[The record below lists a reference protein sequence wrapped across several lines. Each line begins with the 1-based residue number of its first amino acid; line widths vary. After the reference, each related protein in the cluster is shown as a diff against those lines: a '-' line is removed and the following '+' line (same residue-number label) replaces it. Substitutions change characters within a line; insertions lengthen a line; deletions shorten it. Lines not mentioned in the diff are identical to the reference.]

1 MACRFL
7 NVSTSGYYDWVSR
20 PPSPRAIADAE
31 PTSTIRRIHTDS
43 RETYGAPRVL
53 AELRLGLGVHAGRK
67 RVARLMRLD
76 GLAGVSHHRKQRG
89 WKPDTATHE
98 DLVKRQFRADAPNRL
113 WFCDITQHR
122 AKDGWVYCAAV
133 IDAFS
138 RRIVGW
144 SISDRITAEIVVDA
158 LEMARWRRRPESGTV
173 VHADRGA
180 QYTSWLFGH
189 RLRQA
194 GVLGSMGR
202 VASSVDNALI
212 ESFWST
218 MQREL
223 LDRSVWTSRA
233 ELSSAMFEWIEAF
246 YNPTRR
252 HTARQPQPRG
262 LRTTSHPRRDR
273 GMINTQEPSGKPGQA
288 PSPLGAL
295 SSLSGLFPSFSY
307 VRASVWSGPLIGANV
322 ASLELVICGDDHR
335 RQKDG
340 VLEHSHPGTP
350 VGRDSLGEPYS
361 LVERAASVEDV
372 PCHTGSVV
380 T

>member
-1 MACRFL
+1 MLGRPRP
-7 NVSTSGYYDWVSR
+7 VSAQPLTASR
-20 PPSPRAIADAE
+20 SHPPQVRRA
-31 PTSTIRRIHTDS
+31 
-43 RETYGAPRVL
+43 G
-53 AELRLGLGVHAGRK
+53 
-67 RVARLMRLD
+67 
-76 GLAGVSHHRKQRG
+76 
-89 WKPDTATHE
+89 KPDTATHE

-113 WFCDITQHR
+113 WFCDITQHH

-158 LEMARWRRRPESGTV
+158 LEMARWRRRPEPGTV

-194 GVLGSMGR
+194 GPLGSMGR

-223 LDRSVWTSRA
+223 LDRSAWTSRA

-252 HTARQPQPRG
+252 HTALG
-262 LRTTSHPRRDR
+262 NL
-273 GMINTQEPSGKPGQA
+273 
-288 PSPLGAL
+288 SP
-295 SSLSGLFPSFSY
+295 
-307 VRASVWSGPLIGANV
+307 
-322 ASLELVICGDDHR
+322 
-335 RQKDG
+335 
-340 VLEHSHPGTP
+340 
-350 VGRDSLGEPYS
+350 
-361 LVERAASVEDV
+361 VEFERLHIPAA
-372 PCHTGSVV
+372 TAA
-380 T
+380 

>member
-1 MACRFL
+1 M
-7 NVSTSGYYDWVSR
+7 
-20 PPSPRAIADAE
+20 ADAE
-31 PTSTIRRIHTDS
+31 LTTTIRRIHADS

-53 AELRLGLGVHAGRK
+53 AELRLGLGVHVARK

-76 GLAGVSHHRKQRG
+76 GLVGVSHRRKRRG

-133 IDAFS
+133 IDTYS

-158 LEMARWRRRPESGTV
+158 LETARWRRRPEPGTV

-180 QYTSWLFGH
+180 QYTSWIFGH

-194 GVLGSMGR
+194 GLLGSMGR
-202 VASSVDNALI
+202 VASSVDALI

-223 LDRSVWTSRA
+223 LDRTSWTRGRSSRRPC
-233 ELSSAMFEWIEAF
+233 SSGSRRSTTPAADTAASATSAPPTTKHFTPPPRSRHDQHTRTVRETGSSSSRVRSPDHRSCYSTAL
-246 YNPTRR
+246 PTR
-252 HTARQPQPRG
+252 
-262 LRTTSHPRRDR
+262 
-273 GMINTQEPSGKPGQA
+273 
-288 PSPLGAL
+288 
-295 SSLSGLFPSFSY
+295 
-307 VRASVWSGPLIGANV
+307 W
-322 ASLELVICGDDHR
+322 
-335 RQKDG
+335 
-340 VLEHSHPGTP
+340 
-350 VGRDSLGEPYS
+350 
-361 LVERAASVEDV
+361 
-372 PCHTGSVV
+372 
-380 T
+380 

>member
-7 NVSTSGYYDWVSR
+7 KVSTSGYYDWATR
-20 PPSPRAIADAE
+20 PPSPRAVADAE
-31 PTSTIRRIHTDS
+31 LTTTIRRIHADS
-43 RETYGAPRVL
+43 REIYGAPRVL
-53 AELRLGLGVHAGRK
+53 AELRLGLGVHVARK
-67 RVARLMRLD
+67 RVARLMRAD
-76 GLAGVSHHRKQRG
+76 GLVGVSHRRKRRG

-133 IDAFS
+133 IDAYS

-158 LEMARWRRRPESGTV
+158 LEMARWRRRPEPGTV

-194 GVLGSMGR
+194 GLLGSMGR

-223 LDRSVWTSRA
+223 LDRTVWDSRTQLA
-233 ELSSAMFEWIEAF
+233 SAMFEWIEGF
-246 YNPTRR
+246 YNPRRR
-252 HTARQPQPRG
+252 HT
-262 LRTTSHPRRDR
+262 
-273 GMINTQEPSGKPGQA
+273 
-288 PSPLGAL
+288 
-295 SSLSGLFPSFSY
+295 
-307 VRASVWSGPLIGANV
+307 
-322 ASLELVICGDDHR
+322 
-335 RQKDG
+335 
-340 VLEHSHPGTP
+340 
-350 VGRDSLGEPYS
+350 SLGNLSPADYEA
-361 LVERAASVEDV
+361 LHTAA
-372 PCHTGSVV
+372 GIAA
-380 T
+380 

>member
-7 NVSTSGYYDWVSR
+7 NISRSGYYDWASR
-20 PPSPRAIADAE
+20 PPSPRAVADAE
-31 PTSTIRRIHTDS
+31 LTRTIRRIHADS

-53 AELRLGLGVHAGRK
+53 AELRLGLGVHVGKK

-76 GLAGVSHHRKQRG
+76 GMTGVSHRRKRRG

-113 WFCDITQHR
+113 WFCGITQHR
-122 AKDGWVYCAAV
+122 ARDGWVYCAAV

-158 LEMARWRRRPESGTV
+158 LEMARWRRRPEHGTI

-194 GVLGSMGR
+194 GLLGSMGR

-218 MQREL
+218 MQCEL
-223 LDRSVWTSRA
+223 LDRTTWDSRTQLA
-233 ELSSAMFEWIEAF
+233 SAMFEWIEGF
-246 YNPTRR
+246 YNPRRR
-252 HTARQPQPRG
+252 HSSLDYPSPADYETLHTTAEIAARSTHNNRPGNRVK
-262 LRTTSHPRRDR
+262 LRLLHPRSSAS
-273 GMINTQEPSGKPGQA
+273 IAPSGSANPLRVPQA
-288 PSPLGAL
+288 TSAESERGRIL
-295 SSLSGLFPSFSY
+295 
-307 VRASVWSGPLIGANV
+307 
-322 ASLELVICGDDHR
+322 
-335 RQKDG
+335 
-340 VLEHSHPGTP
+340 TP
-350 VGRDSLGEPYS
+350 
-361 LVERAASVEDV
+361 
-372 PCHTGSVV
+372 
-380 T
+380 

>member
-7 NVSTSGYYDWVSR
+7 AVSTSGYYDWASR
-20 PPSPRAIADAE
+20 PPSARSIADAAL
-31 PTSTIRRIHTDS
+31 TTTIRRVHRDS
-43 RETYGAPRVL
+43 RGTYGAPRVL
-53 AELRLGLGVHAGRK
+53 AELRLGLGVHVGKK

-76 GLAGVSHHRKQRG
+76 GLTGVSHRRKRRG
-89 WKPDTATHE
+89 CKPDTATHE
-98 DLVKRQFRADAPNRL
+98 DLVKRRFRASELNRL

-138 RRIVGW
+138 RRVVGW

-158 LEMARWRRRPESGTV
+158 LEMARWRRRPKPGTV

-194 GVLGSMGR
+194 GLLGSMGR

-223 LDRSVWTSRA
+223 LDRSSWASRA
-233 ELSSAMFEWIEAF
+233 ELSSAMFEWIEGF

-252 HTARQPQPRG
+252 HTALG
-262 LRTTSHPRRDR
+262 NL
-273 GMINTQEPSGKPGQA
+273 
-288 PSPLGAL
+288 SP
-295 SSLSGLFPSFSY
+295 
-307 VRASVWSGPLIGANV
+307 
-322 ASLELVICGDDHR
+322 
-335 RQKDG
+335 
-340 VLEHSHPGTP
+340 
-350 VGRDSLGEPYS
+350 
-361 LVERAASVEDV
+361 VEFERLHIPAASAA
-372 PCHTGSVV
+372 
-380 T
+380 